1 MVFDMKHKLFRKCA
15 VCNRLFAIKKID
27 KRLVS
32 TEDVEIL
39 ETLTQPNLRGGIE
52 TMVERFVSGERNT
65 YEITYLCRFCGA
77 KHTKTIFKNIKKYKH
92 N

>member
-1 MVFDMKHKLFRKCA
+1 MVLDMVNRIFRKCSE
-15 VCNRLFAIKKID
+15 CNRLFAMKKTD
-27 KRLVS
+27 KKLVR

-52 TMVERFVSGERNT
+52 TMVERFVSGKRNT
-65 YEITYLCRFCGA
+65 YEITYSCRFCGA
-77 KHTKTIFKNIKKYKH
+77 KYIKNAFKDMKKYKQ

>member
-1 MVFDMKHKLFRKCA
+1 MVFDMVYKLFRKCA

-27 KRLVS
+27 KKLVR

-65 YEITYLCRFCGA
+65 YEITYTCRFCGA
-77 KHTKTIFKNIKKYKH
+77 KYTKNAFKDIKKYKQD
-92 N
+92 